1 MNSFKAC
8 VESLLKFNNDLD
20 NLILYPNQLTGEEE
34 ENAIKIQK
42 ILNKNS
48 NEILNALSKKFKKF
62 KKFKK
67 EYQALLIVF
76 YGDLNFSENFNIE
89 SWNNYIQTTDLID
102 NKEEVSAYIA
112 ELLN

>member
-1 MNSFKAC
+1 MLSNIKIIKDIVTQNST
-8 VESLLKFNNDLD
+8 LLKYLTNNS
-20 NLILYPNQLTGEEE
+20 
-34 ENAIKIQK
+34 KF
-42 ILNKNS
+42 
-48 NEILNALSKKFKKF
+48 EIKFKKF

-89 SWNNYIQTTDLID
+89 SWNNYLETTDLID
-102 NKEEVSAYIA
+102 NKEEVNVYIS

>member
-1 MNSFKAC
+1 MHYQKN
-8 VESLLKFNNDLD
+8 LK
-20 NLILYPNQLTGEEE
+20 NLRNLR
-34 ENAIKIQK
+34 
-42 ILNKNS
+42 
-48 NEILNALSKKFKKF
+48 
-62 KKFKK
+62 K

-102 NKEEVSAYIA
+102 NKEEVSAYIS

>member
-8 VESLLKFNNDLD
+8 IESLLKFNNDLD

-34 ENAIKIQK
+34 KNALKIQK
-42 ILNKNS
+42 ILNINS
-48 NEILNALSKKFKKF
+48 NEILDGLSIKFKKF

-67 EYQALLIVF
+67 EYQAFLIVF
-76 YGDLNFSENFNIE
+76 YGDLNFSENFNIQ
-89 SWNNYIQTTDLID
+89 SWNNYLETTDLFD
-102 NKEEVSAYIA
+102 NKEVINSYIS